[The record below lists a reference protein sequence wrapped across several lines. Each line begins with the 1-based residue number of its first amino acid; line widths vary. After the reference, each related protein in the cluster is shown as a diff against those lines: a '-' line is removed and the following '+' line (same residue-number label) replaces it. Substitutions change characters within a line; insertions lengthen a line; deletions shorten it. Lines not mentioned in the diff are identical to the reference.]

1 MTNQKNSPISRR
13 TLLRSGGAVVASGVV
28 LAACGGSKGNTVT
41 RIGEQ
46 PESEPLGEAKVDDVV
61 LLRTAQSVEK
71 MVADILGDSRV
82 TSVLSGE
89 NATIVTAFAAAHQR
103 HVSDIAPLVSSRGGE
118 PVNEANAKLMTAYG
132 NTVLDLIEQSA
143 DEADV
148 LTALLGF
155 ETLVAATYQYS
166 MSLTV
171 EPSLRADMMRLG
183 AASSRRAAV
192 AAQLINSG
200 TKAFAPDT
208 DADGNPTVATL
219 PTAFGALNS
228 VQIAVGPP
236 NEVGMRT
243 NILMDTPSLNSL
255 LYVS

>member
-1 MTNQKNSPISRR
+1 MTHQKNSPISRR

-28 LAACGGSKGNTVT
+28 LAACGGSTGNPVT

-46 PESEPLGEAKVDDVV
+46 PESEPLSDAKVDDVV

-71 MVADILGDSRV
+71 MVADILSDSRI

-89 NATIVTAFAAAHQR
+89 KATLVAAFAVAHQR
-103 HVSDIAPLVSSRGGE
+103 HVSNIAPLVTSRGGE

-132 NTVLDLIEQSA
+132 NTVLDLIGESKEQDDA
-143 DEADV
+143 
-148 LTALLGF
+148 LTAVLGL

-166 MSLTV
+166 LSLTV
-171 EPSLRADMMRLG
+171 EPALRADMMRLG
-183 AASSRRAAV
+183 AQSSRHAAV
-192 AAQLINSG
+192 LAQLKNPG
-200 TKAFAPDT
+200 TKGFAPGT
-208 DADGNPTVATL
+208 DEEGNPTVATL

-228 VQIAVGPP
+228 VQIAIGPP
-236 NEVGMRT
+236 NEVGLRT
-243 NILMDTPSLNSL
+243 NVLMDTPSLNSL

>member
-28 LAACGGSKGNTVT
+28 LAACGGSTGNTVT
-41 RIGEQ
+41 RIGDQ
-46 PESEPLGEAKVDDVV
+46 PASQPLADVKIDDVV

-71 MVADILGDSRV
+71 MVADILSDTRI
-82 TSVLSGE
+82 TSLLSGE
-89 NATIVTAFAAAHQR
+89 NATIVAAFAAAHQR
-103 HVSDIAPLVSSRGGE
+103 HVSDIAPLVTSRGAE
-118 PVNEANAKLMTAYG
+118 SVNEPNAKLMTAYG
-132 NTVLDLIEQSA
+132 NTVLDLIEKSA
-143 DEADV
+143 DQSDV

-171 EPSLRADMMRLG
+171 EPALRADMMRLG
-183 AASSRRAAV
+183 AQSSRRAAV
-192 AAQLINSG
+192 AAQLIHSG
-200 TKAFAPDT
+200 TKAFAPGT
-208 DADGNPTVATL
+208 DDQGNPTVATL
-219 PTAFGALNS
+219 PSAFGALNS

-236 NEVGMRT
+236 NEVGART
-243 NILMDTPSLNSL
+243 TVLMDTPSLNSL